1 MDTVNLT
8 IDGIPVEARKGEKVL
23 WAALDAGIYIPNLC
37 AIREAEQP
45 FAGCRLCFVEI
56 EGRPAPVTACTEE
69 VAEGMV
75 VHTETPRV
83 GRLRR
88 TSAEL
93 LIAAHHVDCRACA
106 KNRHCE
112 LQKIAAAL
120 GIKLK
125 PQRFRKTVKSLPIDS
140 SNPFFLYDPNKCV
153 VCGKCVWACSERSG
167 ADAID
172 FAFRG
177 FDSVIRPFASQPL
190 IASRCESG
198 GECVAIC
205 PVGALVAK
213 DFKWATQEVETIC
226 PYCGVGCGI
235 YLGIEKGAIVSVRGN
250 HHSPVNQ
257 GSLCVKGRFGIAEF
271 VHHPERLVSPLIRQ
285 NGRLVQVSWQE
296 ALELIA
302 DRLANYKGKKFG
314 LISSAKCSNE
324 DNYVM
329 QKFARV
335 VMGSNNIDVY
345 SRLCHAPS
353 PVALRQSPGRGATSN
368 PISDIDDAAC
378 IFVIGANPTASHP
391 IIGQRLRRAA
401 RKGAKLIVANPRQ
414 IELCRHASLWLQ
426 HRPGSDV
433 ALLMGMMRVIVD
445 EELADW
451 SFIEQQC
458 ENFAPFADSLRDF
471 DLKSVERVTAVPQEL
486 LIEAARTYASQ
497 KPGTILYAS
506 GITQHIHGS
515 DNVAAIANLAML
527 TGSGMSPLQGQNN
540 AQGACDMGALPD
552 FYPGYQPVVDPEVN
566 SKFEAAWGDRLN
578 STPGLSL
585 GEMLHASH
593 QGSLKALYIAGANP
607 MLTMADAQYVQQAL
621 ERVEFLIVQDLFLT
635 ETAQLAHV
643 VLPAASFAEKDGT
656 FTNTE
661 SRVQRVRQAIEP
673 IGSAKPDWWIASQIA
688 RKLRAQ
694 GFDFEH
700 TGQIMEEIARLTPSY
715 GGISYSRLEEESVY
729 TEGLAHGKG
738 RFMPLSHKAAAE
750 LPDDDYPL
758 MLVTE
763 RSLYQFGAMSRK
775 VHGLNT
781 LKAEEQVEINP
792 ADAAS
797 LGLADS
803 EMVLVISPRGEVQT
817 KAKITEASPPGVLAM
832 GFHFAE
838 TPTNML
844 TNSAMD
850 PTSKIPGLK
859 ICAVRLEKSH

>member
-1 MDTVNLT
+1 MDTVSLT
-8 IDGIPVEARKGEKVL
+8 IDGIPVKAKKGEKVL

-75 VHTETPRV
+75 VHSKTPRTE
-83 GRLRR
+83 RLRR
-88 TSAEL
+88 TAAEL

-120 GIKLK
+120 GLKLK

-153 VCGKCVWACSERSG
+153 LCGKCVWACSERSG

-213 DFKWATQEVETIC
+213 DFKWATQEVETVC

-235 YLGIEKGAIVSVRGN
+235 YLGIDKGAIVSVRGN
-250 HHSPVNQ
+250 ERSPVNR

-271 VHHPERLVSPLIRQ
+271 VHHRERLVSPLVRQ
-285 NGRLVQVSWQE
+285 NGRLVEVSWQE

-302 DRLANYKGKKFG
+302 HRLAEYKGEQFG
-314 LISSAKCSNE
+314 IISSAKCSNE
-324 DNYVM
+324 DNYMM

-335 VMGSNNIDVY
+335 VMGSNNIDIY

-353 PVALRQSPGRGATSN
+353 LDAFCQSLAAAMSN
-368 PISDIDDAAC
+368 PVTEIDDAAC
-378 IFVIGANPTASHP
+378 IFVIGANTTASHP
-391 IIGQRLRRAA
+391 IIGQRIRRAV

-414 IELCRHASLWLQ
+414 IELCRHASLWLRQ
-426 HRPGSDV
+426 RPGSDV

-445 EELADW
+445 QGLADW

-471 DLKSVERVTAVPQEL
+471 DLKSVERVTAVPLKL
-486 LIEAARTYASQ
+486 LIEAARTYANH

-506 GITQHIHGS
+506 GVTQHIHGT

-527 TGSGMSPLQGQNN
+527 TGNMGKPGSGINPLQGQNN
-540 AQGACDMGALPD
+540 TQGGCDMGVLPD
-552 FYPGYQPVVDPEVN
+552 FYPGYQPIVDPGVGR
-566 SKFEAAWGDRLN
+566 KFEAAWGYCLN
-578 STPGLSL
+578 QTPGLSL
-585 GEMLHASH
+585 GEMFQAAHE
-593 QGSLKALYIAGANP
+593 GKIKALHIVGANP
-607 MLTMADAQYVQQAL
+607 MLTMADARYVQQAL
-621 ERVEFLIVQDLFLT
+621 ERLEFLIVQDLFLT
-635 ETAQLAHV
+635 ETARLAHV

-661 SRVQRVRQAIEP
+661 RRVQRVRQAIEP
-673 IGSAKPDWWIASQIA
+673 IGSAKPDWWIAGQIA
-688 RKLRAQ
+688 RKLGTE

-700 TGQIMEEIARLTPSY
+700 PCQIMEEIARLTPSY
-715 GGISYSRLEEESVY
+715 GGIAYGRLEEESLH
-729 TEGLAHGKG
+729 TEGFALGKG
-738 RFMPLSHKAAAE
+738 TFMPLSYKASAE

-758 MLVTE
+758 VLITE

-775 VHGLNT
+775 VR
-781 LKAEEQVEINP
+781 EIGR
-792 ADAAS
+792 AH
-797 LGLADS
+797 
-803 EMVLVISPRGEVQT
+803 V
-817 KAKITEASPPGVLAM
+817 
-832 GFHFAE
+832 
-838 TPTNML
+838 
-844 TNSAMD
+844 
-850 PTSKIPGLK
+850 
-859 ICAVRLEKSH
+859 

>member
-1 MDTVNLT
+1 
-8 IDGIPVEARKGEKVL
+8 
-23 WAALDAGIYIPNLC
+23 
-37 AIREAEQP
+37 
-45 FAGCRLCFVEI
+45 
-56 EGRPAPVTACTEE
+56 
-69 VAEGMV
+69 
-75 VHTETPRV
+75 
-83 GRLRR
+83 
-88 TSAEL
+88 
-93 LIAAHHVDCRACA
+93 
-106 KNRHCE
+106 
-112 LQKIAAAL
+112 
-120 GIKLK
+120 
-125 PQRFRKTVKSLPIDS
+125 
-140 SNPFFLYDPNKCV
+140 
-153 VCGKCVWACSERSG
+153 
-167 ADAID
+167 
-172 FAFRG
+172 
-177 FDSVIRPFASQPL
+177 
-190 IASRCESG
+190 
-198 GECVAIC
+198 
-205 PVGALVAK
+205 
-213 DFKWATQEVETIC
+213 
-226 PYCGVGCGI
+226 
-235 YLGIEKGAIVSVRGN
+235 
-250 HHSPVNQ
+250 
-257 GSLCVKGRFGIAEF
+257 
-271 VHHPERLVSPLIRQ
+271 
-285 NGRLVQVSWQE
+285 
-296 ALELIA
+296 
-302 DRLANYKGKKFG
+302 
-314 LISSAKCSNE
+314 
-324 DNYVM
+324 
-329 QKFARV
+329 
-335 VMGSNNIDVY
+335 
-345 SRLCHAPS
+345 
-353 PVALRQSPGRGATSN
+353 
-368 PISDIDDAAC
+368 
-378 IFVIGANPTASHP
+378 
-391 IIGQRLRRAA
+391 
-401 RKGAKLIVANPRQ
+401 VANPRQ

-458 ENFAPFADSLRDF
+458 EDFAPFADSLRDF

-540 AQGACDMGALPD
+540 AHGACDMGALPD
-552 FYPGYQPVVDPEVN
+552 VYPGYQPVVDPGVN
-566 SKFEAAWGDRLN
+566 SKFEAAWGDRLS

-585 GEMLHASH
+585 GEMLHATH
-593 QGSLKALYIAGANP
+593 QGKIKALYIAGANP
-607 MLTMADAQYVQQAL
+607 MLTMADARYVQQAL
-621 ERVEFLIVQDLFLT
+621 ERLEFLIVQDLFLT

-688 RKLRAQ
+688 RKLGAQ

-729 TEGLAHGKG
+729 TEGLAQGKG
-738 RFMPLSHKAAAE
+738 RFMPLSYKAAAE

-775 VHGLNT
+775 VHGLDT

-803 EMVLVISPRGEVQT
+803 EMVRVISPRGEVQA
-817 KAKITEASPPGVLAM
+817 KAKITEASPPGVVAM

-850 PTSKIPGLK
+850 PASKIPGLK